1 MSTLEETRQFL
12 QVLYAS
18 SPTSYLTLTAIHPDG
33 KHASP
38 SRHIPLS
45 DTHALMKGLDDLQVA
60 NRQGWGAYF
69 SVANRRSDLG
79 RWRRGGL
86 ADLAQLPALFVDI
99 DTPLELALKRL
110 QGCDPPPSCVVASG
124 LGIHAYWFLESPSH
138 NWTLAQVAL
147 NRLRKE
153 YQADKTSVVS
163 CLRLP
168 NTHNTKPQRQNALCQ
183 IVRLNQQRYPLE
195 IFLPNPREKTAQTAQ
210 TGQTSQTAH
219 FSKLAAT
226 QISQETDWSHP
237 LRTSQSRQTA
247 HLNPRLVQ
255 AVCSCLV
262 QHYAGQWKRNGWL
275 AARCPCQHERDS
287 VGMHFSFNPD
297 KALGV
302 CLGKHGQ
309 MLLKDLCQ
317 HLSIRPLDYGGLY

>member
-1 MSTLEETRQFL
+1 MSTHEETHQFL
-12 QVLYAS
+12 QVLYVS
-18 SPTSYLTLTAIHPDG
+18 SPSSYITLTAIHPDG
-33 KHASP
+33 KAASP
-38 SRHIPLS
+38 SRHIALS
-45 DTHALMKGLDDLQVA
+45 DTHTLMKGLDDLQAA

-69 SVANRRSDLG
+69 SVANRRMDLG

-99 DTPLELALKRL
+99 DTPLEDALKRL
-110 QGCDPPPSCVVASG
+110 QGRDPSPSCVVASG
-124 LGIHAYWFLESPSH
+124 LGIHAYWFLESPSQ
-138 NWTLAQVAL
+138 NWTLTQVAL

-168 NTHNTKPQRQNALCQ
+168 NTYNTKPQRQNALCQ
-183 IVRLNQQRYPLE
+183 ILRLNQQRYPLE
-195 IFLPNPREKTAQTAQ
+195 IFIPNQHGKTAQ

-226 QISQETDWSHP
+226 QISQETDWSYP
-237 LRTSQSRQTA
+237 LRTSQHRQTA
-247 HLNPRLVQ
+247 QLNPRLVQ
-255 AVCSCLV
+255 AVCRCLLS
-262 QHYAGQWKRNGWL
+262 HYAGQWKRNGWL
-275 AARCPCQHERDS
+275 AARCPCQHERDA

-317 HLSIRPLDYGGLY
+317 HLNLSVLEYGGLYAS